1 MSVTLKAVKR
11 EDHARSTTR
20 KLREGGQ
27 VPAVVYG
34 KEKESKSIA
43 VDSIELI
50 KTVRDE
56 GRNAII
62 SLDIANDT
70 PVDVM
75 LHDYQLDAVKDELV
89 HADFYIVNMAEEM
102 DVAVAVRLE
111 GEPTGVK
118 DGGVLQQAL
127 YEVQVRAKPNQI
139 PEEITVDISALDT
152 GDILTVA
159 DLPKAANYEILDDT
173 ESTVVT
179 ILTPTTNDDVEG
191 IDNEQGEPE
200 LVGEAQTERNE
211 D

>member
-1 MSVTLKAVKR
+1 MSVTLKATKR
-11 EDHARSTTR
+11 ADHARSTTR
-20 KLREGGQ
+20 KLRESGQ

-34 KEKESKSIA
+34 KDKESKSVA
-43 VDSIELI
+43 VDSIELV

-56 GRNAII
+56 GRNAVI

-75 LHDYQLDAVKDELV
+75 LHDYQMDSIKDELI
-89 HADFYIVNMAEEM
+89 HADFYVVNMAEEM

-111 GEPTGVK
+111 GEPQGVK

-139 PEEITVDISALDT
+139 PEEITVDVSSLDT
-152 GDILTVA
+152 GDILTVK
-159 DLPKAANYEILDDT
+159 DLPKAANYEILDDE

-179 ILTPTTNDDVEG
+179 ILTPTTDEDVEG
-191 IDNEQGEPE
+191 IENEDAEPE